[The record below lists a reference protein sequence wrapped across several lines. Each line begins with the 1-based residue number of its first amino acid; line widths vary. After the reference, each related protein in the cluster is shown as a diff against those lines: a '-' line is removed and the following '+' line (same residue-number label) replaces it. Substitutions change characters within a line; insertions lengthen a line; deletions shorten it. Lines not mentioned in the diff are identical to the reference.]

1 MCSLLCSALSDSA
14 VCQCCAT
21 VLLNSAVLLC
31 CATVLCYSAV
41 VLCYSAVAL
50 CCALPLALLCCAMPC
65 RAMLYCESFSSLIK
79 SWIISTVMSFNF
91 LFFLFSYVPAE
102 TLCCYCNVPLSEPI
116 CVTQNAKLVTLK
128 GIVEGTASIYCTVLV
143 QKYCS
148 MLLIKLCQHKN
159 KSRLIIILDFRH
171 LNTFFP

>member
-1 MCSLLCSALSDSA
+1 MLTDKVHYTFTMCSLLCSALSDSA

-65 RAMLYCESFSSLIK
+65 RGVLCCESFSSLLNHEL
-79 SWIISTVMSFNF
+79 SLQSCHLISYFFFSVMF
-91 LFFLFSYVPAE
+91 LQRRCVVIVMYHSVSLFV
-102 TLCCYCNVPLSEPI
+102 L
-116 CVTQNAKLVTLK
+116 LK
-128 GIVEGTASIYCTVLV
+128 MPNL
-143 QKYCS
+143 
-148 MLLIKLCQHKN
+148 
-159 KSRLIIILDFRH
+159 
-171 LNTFFP
+171 